1 MSSWPM
7 PADNLAQIGAIHS
20 ALLSYHDAQIARAQR
35 RHYGVHEEKARKQ
48 EYVRWFR
55 EELNKVFGLNDPV
68 E

>member
-1 MSSWPM
+1 MKQFNVFV
-7 PADNLAQIGAIHS
+7 ADAS
-20 ALLSYHDAQIARAQR
+20 RFWIARAQR